1 MRVPVAVWQPCELL
15 YTCYLLTCY
24 LLLLM
29 YLDALVGA
37 AGEQSVSL
45 VDGDRQ
51 HDDDGTQPDGAQ
63 HAV

>member
-1 MRVPVAVWQPCELL
+1 
-15 YTCYLLTCY
+15 
-24 LLLLM
+24 M

-51 HDDDGTQPDGAQ
+51 HDDDGMTTTAHSQTVPSMRYE
-63 HAV
+63 

>member
-1 MRVPVAVWQPCELL
+1 
-15 YTCYLLTCY
+15 
-24 LLLLM
+24 M